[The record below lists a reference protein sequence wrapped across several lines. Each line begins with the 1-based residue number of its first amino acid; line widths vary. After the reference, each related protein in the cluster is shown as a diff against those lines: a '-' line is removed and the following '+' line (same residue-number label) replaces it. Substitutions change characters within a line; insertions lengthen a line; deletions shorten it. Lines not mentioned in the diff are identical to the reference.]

1 MAPAAVTG
9 MHKRDGDGDWG
20 SGQGPCSSQGSS
32 SCGKALDSP
41 WLHSVEGQRLFRK
54 MGTGKVLSDPQCMQN
69 PKFTLQLSEVDG
81 VTSILH
87 VGLGKTHP
95 EPSTRCLCL
104 CRVPLSQLRTI
115 SCGEQRRALCQQGQA
130 RGHQGAASGALPLHC
145 RASESRAFVRSDLSE
160 GRRPV
165 RAPECLRFLHLL
177 LGVRG
182 SPALLKPLQV

>member
-1 MAPAAVTG
+1 

-145 RASESRAFVRSDLSE
+145 RAKLSSDQTSVKGEGLYEHLNVSGFSTYCLVCEALQLSSSHFKCE
-160 GRRPV
+160 QDSD
-165 RAPECLRFLHLL
+165 C
-177 LGVRG
+177 
-182 SPALLKPLQV
+182 

>member
-9 MHKRDGDGDWG
+9 MHKHAVDGDWG

-32 SCGKALDSP
+32 SCRKALDSP
-41 WLHSVEGQRLFRK
+41 WLHSVEGQRLFKK

-69 PKFTLQLSEVDG
+69 PKFTLRLSKVDG
-81 VTSILH
+81 VTSVLH
-87 VGLGKTHP
+87 VGLGETHP

-104 CRVPLSQLRTI
+104 CRVPLSRLRTI
-115 SCGEQRRALCQQGQA
+115 SCALCQQGQA
-130 RGHQGAASGALPLHC
+130 QGHQGAASGALPLHC

>member
-87 VGLGKTHP
+87 VGLGETHP
-95 EPSTRCLCL
+95 EPSTHCLCL
-104 CRVPLSQLRTI
+104 CRVQPQPAENHL
-115 SCGEQRRALCQQGQA
+115 A
-130 RGHQGAASGALPLHC
+130 RGTETRPVPARAGSRPPRSCLGSPITALQG
-145 RASESRAFVRSDLSE
+145 RAFVRSDLSE